1 MHQRQ
6 TLHGESRGDRQ
17 LNRRHSTTTV
27 AATMG
32 AQLHWWSSRTVCD
45 NTDNSKHV
53 DKQPQV
59 VVGLACT
66 GPDRCAWNA
75 DASRVVNALLQRWW
89 SHVLIESTR
98 CVRLSLD
105 TPGIRHADTQWLSTM
120 TEQGEGEGTVW
131 LVVCRALPGRWHCR
145 TPLQHCGSTH
155 AVTYHSTVWFSW
167 FGHANFM
174 TKLTG

>member
-45 NTDNSKHV
+45 NTDSSKHV

-75 DASRVVNALLQRWW
+75 DASGVVNALLQRWW

-105 TPGIRHADTQWLSTM
+105 TAVIRHADTQWLSTM
-120 TEQGEGEGTVW
+120 TEQGEGGGHSLTRGASRVAGQMT
-131 LVVCRALPGRWHCR
+131 LSYPLTALRVYPCCDL
-145 TPLQHCGSTH
+145 P
-155 AVTYHSTVWFSW
+155 
-167 FGHANFM
+167 
-174 TKLTG
+174 